1 MPSMMVICES
11 VVIYYIELGVRLIS
25 VKLIKIEIQ
34 EFVLGVI
41 LNDKI
46 WNSKWVKRC

>member
-1 MPSMMVICES
+1 
-11 VVIYYIELGVRLIS
+11 

-41 LNDKI
+41 WNAKI
-46 WNSKWVKRC
+46 WNSKWIKCC

>member
-1 MPSMMVICES
+1 
-11 VVIYYIELGVRLIS
+11 

-41 LNDKI
+41 LNAEI
-46 WNSKWVKRC
+46 WNSKRAKRC